1 MVRLT
6 PVLLLVA
13 TVMLG
18 WSMPAQAHTSLIS
31 SDPTEGA
38 RLDAAPEQIVLTFS
52 ESVRQP
58 SEASLVADG
67 KVVTTEFSVTGPRLV
82 VEPPAD
88 APDGSYQLNYRVVSA
103 DGHPI
108 TGTLAFSVGETAA
121 VVSEDDEAVE
131 TSPNSTQDDSPWS
144 PPVLLGGAVAV
155 VVLAAI
161 AALLLRGR
169 PRRSDDARP

>member
-1 MVRLT
+1 MRLT

-13 TVMLG
+13 TMVLG
-18 WSMPAQAHTSLIS
+18 WSMPAQAHSALIS

-38 RLDAAPEQIVLTFS
+38 RLDVVPEQIVLTFS

-58 SEASLVADG
+58 SEASLVVDG
-67 KVVTTEFSVTGPRLV
+67 DVLTTEFTVSGARFV

-108 TGTLAFSVGETAA
+108 SGTVAFTVGEAAA
-121 VVSEDDEAVE
+121 VVSGDDEAVE

-169 PRRSDDARP
+169 PRGSDDARP